1 MGRYF
6 IWGIAAAGAF
16 GATAFVLTR
25 VMPGPLRD
33 SDYVV
38 IGTLGT
44 LAALVVLFFG
54 LIRTSPKASE
64 IFFKRRK

>member
-1 MGRYF
+1 MV
-6 IWGIAAAGAF
+6 WGIAAAAAF
-16 GATAFVLTR
+16 GATAFVLSR
-25 VMPGPLRD
+25 VMPGPLKE

-44 LAALVVLFFG
+44 LSALVVLFLG